1 MCCKNFNMNINI
13 PAGAVREEFVRAGGP
28 GGQNVNKVSTAVMLR
43 CDTHALGLPAEVLA
57 RLRRIAGAK
66 MTIDG
71 TLIIKSQA
79 FRTQERNRNA
89 AMSQLQE
96 LIARAHEK
104 PKARRATKPSRAS
117 QARRVDEKK
126 RRSETKSLRRNT
138 EM

>member
-1 MCCKNFNMNINI
+1 MNINI
-13 PAGAVREEFVRAGGP
+13 PAGAVREEFVRASGP

-43 CDTHALGLPAEVLA
+43 CDTSALGLPTEVLA
-57 RLRRIAGAK
+57 RLHRLAGAK
-66 MTIDG
+66 MTLDG

-79 FRTQERNRNA
+79 FRTQERNRSA

-104 PKARRATKPSRAS
+104 PKARRATKPSRSS
-117 QARRVDEKK
+117 QAKRLDTKK
-126 RRSETKSLRRNT
+126 RRSDIKSLRRGT